1 MYPIWLVALCVAVFF
16 FDLNGFNL
24 QSPDEGRYAEAS
36 REMLESGD
44 WLVPRFAYIE
54 RVNKPPMVYWVTAT
68 LLKVFG
74 LKEWVARLGPTLAG
88 LGGALIIFLLG
99 RTMFGK
105 SAGVASAV
113 VAMTAMWYVALSR
126 SLVTDMILSTFI
138 ALTLLGFWWA
148 HQSGQWRHYLLFFA
162 GGALATLT
170 KGPVGFALPAFVAIL
185 YLTLTRQ
192 WRSIAWGKFL
202 IGCILYL
209 ALAAPWFI
217 AVQMRYPKFLHYFL
231 VGENLAR
238 YGGRYHD
245 EYPIYFYAIVI
256 LVGAFPW
263 TPYLIATAWR
273 DTAALYRRMGVWA
286 YGRDKSSTPTLF
298 LWLWFAIIFV
308 FFSLGKGKLAT
319 YVLPCFPALAL
330 IVGKEWAEA
339 IAGNGRGRETAN
351 LSKLSKLVVE
361 LAGVGWGWLGRD
373 APPAAVWQRRA
384 SWWLNAVM
392 IVMLVALVAVMR
404 TFKKLP
410 PQQMISTV
418 LWVGGALLIGSVIC
432 AVAAR
437 RGNVRGLFV
446 ATALTGIIFIMG
458 TWQGAKIILQRE
470 AVAPLGERIAQ
481 RADVDDLIIEFR
493 ANGKDD
499 LTSFHFYVGRAFG
512 SSRRIIDLPPL
523 PSPDIYGDGRDVT
536 EKPLN
541 ESLRAARAALLKY
554 ARSGKGV
561 FCLIE
566 KEELKKLKPQL
577 SAARCDILLG
587 KNRKYALIT
596 NKSQ

>member
-1 MYPIWLVALCVAVFF
+1 MAVFF
-16 FDLNGFNL
+16 FDLGGFNL

-44 WLVPRFAYIE
+44 WVVPRFAYIE

-68 LLKVFG
+68 LFKIFG
-74 LKEWVARLGPTLAG
+74 LQEWGARLGPTLAG
-88 LGGALIIFLLG
+88 LGGALIVFLLG
-99 RTMFGK
+99 RTMFGT
-105 SAGVASAV
+105 SAGVASAI
-113 VAMTAMWYVALSR
+113 VAMTAMWFVALAR
-126 SLVTDMILSTFI
+126 SLVTDMMLSTFI

-148 HQSGQWRHYLLFFA
+148 HQSGQWKHYLLFFV

-170 KGPVGFALPAFVAIL
+170 KGPVGFLLPAGVAVL

-192 WRSIAWGKFL
+192 WRCVAWGKFL
-202 IGCILYL
+202 IGCLLYL

-238 YGGRYHD
+238 YGGKYHG
-245 EYPIYFYAIVI
+245 EYPIYFYVIVI

-273 DTAALYRRMGVWA
+273 DAAAL
-286 YGRDKSSTPTLF
+286 YGRDKSSTPTLPPPHPSTLF
-298 LWLWFAIIFV
+298 LWLWFAVIFL
-308 FFSLGKGKLAT
+308 FFTLGKGKLAT

-330 IVGKEWAEA
+330 IVGKEWANA
-339 IAGNGRGRETAN
+339 IDGNG
-351 LSKLSKLVVE
+351 
-361 LAGVGWGWLGRD
+361 
-373 APPAAVWQRRA
+373 AASVAERWRRRA

-392 IVMLVALVAVMR
+392 PTMLVGLVALMR
-404 TFKKLP
+404 TLKKLP
-410 PQQMISTV
+410 PQQMTPTV
-418 LWVGGALLIGSVIC
+418 LWVGGALLIGSVLC
-432 AVAAR
+432 ALAAR

-458 TWQGAKIILQRE
+458 AWQGAKIILQRE
-470 AVAPLGERIAQ
+470 AVAPLVERIAQ
-481 RADVDDLIIEFR
+481 RADADDLIIEFR

-523 PSPDIYGDGRDVT
+523 PRPDIYGDRHDAT
-536 EKPLN
+536 EEPLD
-541 ESLRAARAALLKY
+541 ESLRAALLQY
-554 ARSGKGV
+554 VCSGKGV

-577 SAARCDILLG
+577 SAAGCDILLG
-587 KNRKYALIT
+587 ENRKYALIT

>member
-1 MYPIWLVALCVAVFF
+1 MAVFF
-16 FDLNGFNL
+16 FDLNGPNL

-44 WLVPRFAYIE
+44 WIVPRFAYIE

-88 LGGALIIFLLG
+88 LGGAFIVFLLG

-105 SAGVASAV
+105 SAGTASAV
-113 VAMTAMWYVALSR
+113 VVMTMMWYVALSR

-148 HQSGQWRHYLLFFA
+148 HQSGQWKHYLLFFG

-192 WRSIAWGKFL
+192 WRRVAWGKFL
-202 IGCILYL
+202 VGCLVYL
-209 ALAAPWFI
+209 LIAAPWFI

-245 EYPIYFYAIVI
+245 DYPIYFYAIVI

-263 TPYLIATAWR
+263 TPHFVATAWR
-273 DTAALYRRMGVWA
+273 DTKRLVSGKTATTHH
-286 YGRDKSSTPTLF
+286 STLF
-298 LWLWFAIIFV
+298 CYLWFAVIFL
-308 FFSLGKGKLAT
+308 FFTLGKGKLAT

-361 LAGVGWGWLGRD
+361 LAEVGWGWLGRD

-392 IVMLVALVAVMR
+392 IVMLVGLIAVMR

-410 PQQMISTV
+410 PSQMIPTV
-418 LWVGGALLIGSVIC
+418 LWVGGALLIGSALC

-437 RGNVRGLFV
+437 RGTMRGLFV

-470 AVAPLGERIAQ
+470 AIAPLVERIAQ

-536 EKPLN
+536 EKPLG

-577 SAARCDILLG
+577 SAAHCDILLG
-587 KNRKYALIT
+587 ENRKYALIT
-596 NKSQ
+596 NKRRWSDGAIE